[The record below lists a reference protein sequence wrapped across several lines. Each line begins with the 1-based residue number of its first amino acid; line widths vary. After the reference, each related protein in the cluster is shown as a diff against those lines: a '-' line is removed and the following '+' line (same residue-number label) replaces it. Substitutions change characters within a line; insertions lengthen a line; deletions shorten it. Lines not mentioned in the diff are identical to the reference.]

1 MCIIIIKV
9 ALWYVTL
16 SSSGKRCPLEEQ
28 QEQETAKLN
37 VEENDETKV
46 EFVPK
51 KDENKKDKKKEKK
64 KKASLLR
71 AMAYQFGPQFLIGML
86 LRLVCDIIQFLQPQ
100 LMK

>member
-1 MCIIIIKV
+1 MFYKSHV
-9 ALWYVTL
+9 RL

-37 VEENDETKV
+37 AEENDETKV

-51 KDENKKDKKKEKK
+51 EDEKKKDKKKEKK
-64 KKASLLR
+64 KNASLLR

-86 LRLVCDIIQFLQPQ
+86 LKLIYDVVQFLQPQ
-100 LMK
+100 LMR

>member
-1 MCIIIIKV
+1 M
-9 ALWYVTL
+9 YMFPT
-16 SSSGKRCPLEEQ
+16 SSGKRCPLEEQ

-46 EFVPK
+46 EFVR
-51 KDENKKDKKKEKK
+51 KDEKKKDKKKEKK
-64 KKASLLR
+64 KKASLLQ

-86 LRLVCDIIQFLQPQ
+86 LKLIYDVIQFLQPQ